1 MNKQEFFEKLRK
13 GLSGLPQKETEERIT
28 FYSEM
33 IDDRIEDGLS
43 EEEAVR
49 AAGSVDE
56 VVLQIVSDIPFS
68 KIAKDRI
75 RPKRQ
80 LKIWEII
87 LLLLGS
93 PLWFPILISLIF
105 AVFSLYVSLWAV
117 IISLWVVFIAFVCFA
132 FCGIVGG
139 IVLII
144 GGDVLTGI
152 ITVVAGVVCAGLSI
166 LMFFGCKAVT
176 KGFLVLTKK
185 IAIWIKNCFIKKEEA

>member
-1 MNKQEFFEKLRK
+1 MNKQEFLKQLRK

-49 AAGSVDE
+49 AVGSVDE
-56 VVLQIVSDIPFS
+56 VVLQIVSDIPLS

-80 LKIWEII
+80 LKLWEII

-93 PLWFPILISLIF
+93 PLWFPILITLIF
-105 AVFSLYVSLWAV
+105 AVFSLYVSLWSV

-132 FCGIVGG
+132 FSGIVGG